1 MLLWPTKHC
10 LLLGSSQQALFS
22 TSFVE
27 LFLVQLLNIA
37 VTLNSECEW
46 QQSDVGLG
54 ERDAQSRTHPLL
66 GLLCG

>member
-37 VTLNSECEW
+37 VSHLTLNVNGNNLM
-46 QQSDVGLG
+46 SDWVKEMHSPELI
-54 ERDAQSRTHPLL
+54 
-66 GLLCG
+66 LC